1 MPSQL
6 QQESIEVV
14 LNGQTDITTSSFS
27 PQKVVEDWQG
37 AIIAG
42 AGVHRR
48 LQRTGKMLS
57 PLAASVH
64 RRL

>member
-1 MPSQL
+1 MCNVRFLNPYDRIERMPSQL

-14 LNGQTDITTSSFS
+14 LNGQTDIITSSFS

-48 LQRTGKMLS
+48 L
-57 PLAASVH
+57 
-64 RRL
+64 